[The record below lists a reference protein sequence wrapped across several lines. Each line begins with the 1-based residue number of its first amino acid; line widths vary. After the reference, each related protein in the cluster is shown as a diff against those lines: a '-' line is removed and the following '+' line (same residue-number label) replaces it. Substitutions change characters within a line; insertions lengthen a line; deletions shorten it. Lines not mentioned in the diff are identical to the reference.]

1 MMSSIGSAGAGLADC
16 SSSATA
22 GSQLERTLAQKTPV
36 DMVVVILVGMG
47 LLLRL
52 AFLAEHFNQDWE
64 PDGYKHVMM
73 SKATF
78 AALPGSLWYAVDVWA
93 KPAYTLFYAVLYR
106 VLPTSWPAI
115 VITQVANS
123 VMWTAASV
131 LVLSLARSLFQNRY
145 TLIVIAAFSA
155 FAYVSFR
162 ASVSANTEPFGAL
175 VFAAGMLLLS
185 KRYTT
190 AAMFAFGSEI
200 LIRMDAVFCVSVF
213 PLWVVARVLLE
224 RDAGLAD
231 RLWRSFRYGA
241 AFALPLFVWNLAGF
255 WHTGS
260 PLFVLT
266 NGYPTTAGI
275 YGFGNVTYYARE
287 FIHFDPLLFLSF
299 LAGSILIV
307 VRRQS
312 ELLMVFAVAALFY
325 LVVMAVFWIMGAFG
339 SAGLL
344 RYFVF
349 QYPLWLVIAGV
360 AIEAVLTVLQRHAR
374 GWTGPIVAVVCLL
387 SVAQLHW
394 LVREPRWYNNV
405 LTRVPDNQARNLP
418 ALVASLGPLPLY
430 TDRPDILYYLGRDQ
444 FYGDSH
450 PIATVRQKE
459 QSGLFIFTQ
468 GWTEQ
473 YSGLTEKDFAG
484 LREVAKL
491 PGPWGE
497 IFHVYVRQ

>member
-1 MMSSIGSAGAGLADC
+1 MMSSFGSADAPVAGCA
-16 SSSATA
+16 SPTTA
-22 GSQLERTLAQKTPV
+22 GSGAGPTLSRKIPA
-36 DMVVVILVGMG
+36 DVVVAILIGVG

-64 PDGYKHVMM
+64 PDGYKHVII

-93 KPAYTLFYAVLYR
+93 KPVYTLFYAVLYK
-106 VLPTSWPAI
+106 VLPASWPAV
-115 VITQVANS
+115 VIAQVTNS

-131 LVLSLARSLFQNRY
+131 LVLGMARSLFQNRY

-175 VFAAGMLLLS
+175 VFAVGMLLLS

-190 AAMFAFGSEI
+190 AALFAFGSEI

-213 PLWVVARVLLE
+213 PLWVVGRVMLD
-224 RDAGLAD
+224 RDLGLAD
-231 RLWRSFRYGA
+231 RLWRSVRYGA

-275 YGFGNVTYYARE
+275 YGFGNATYYLRE
-287 FIHFDPLLFLSF
+287 FLHFDPLLFLAF
-299 LAGSILIV
+299 LAGSILIL

-312 ELLMVFAVAALFY
+312 ELLVVFAVAALVYF
-325 LVVMAVFWIMGAFG
+325 VVMAVFWVLGAFG

-349 QYPLWLVIAGV
+349 QYPLWLLIAGV
-360 AIEAVLTVLQRHAR
+360 AIEAALTLLQRHAR
-374 GWTGPIVAVVCLL
+374 GWTGRTVAAVCLL
-387 SVAQLHW
+387 SLLQLHW
-394 LVREPRWYNNV
+394 LVREPLWYNSV
-405 LTRVPDNQARNLP
+405 LTRVPDNRARNLP
-418 ALVASLGPLPLY
+418 ALLVPLGPLPLY

-444 FYGDSH
+444 RYGDSH
-450 PIATVRQKE
+450 PIATVRRPDQN
-459 QSGLFIFTQ
+459 GIFVFTQ

-473 YSGLTEKDFAG
+473 YSGLAGNDFAG
-484 LREVAKL
+484 LREFTEL
-491 PGPWGE
+491 RGPWGE

>member
-1 MMSSIGSAGAGLADC
+1 MPSIGSADTPATGC
-16 SSSATA
+16 SSPATA
-22 GSQLERTLAQKTPV
+22 ASQAGRTLSQKIPA
-36 DMVVVILVGMG
+36 DVVVAILIGVG

-64 PDGYKHVMM
+64 PDGYKHVII

-78 AALPGSLWYAVDVWA
+78 AALPGSLWYAVEVWA
-93 KPAYTLFYAVLYR
+93 KPVYTLFYAALYR
-106 VLPTSWPAI
+106 ILPASWPAV

-123 VMWTAASV
+123 VMWTAASL
-131 LVLSLARSLFQNRY
+131 LVLGVARSLFQNRY
-145 TLIVIAAFSA
+145 TLIVIAAFAA

-175 VFAAGMLLLS
+175 VFALGMLLLS
-185 KRYTT
+185 KRYAT
-190 AAMFAFGSEI
+190 AALFVFGSEI

-213 PLWVVARVLLE
+213 PLWIVGRVMLD
-224 RDAGLAD
+224 RDLGLAD
-231 RLWRSFRYGA
+231 RLWRSVRYGV

-275 YGFGNVTYYARE
+275 YGFGSATYYVRE
-287 FIHFDPLLFLSF
+287 FLHFDPLLFLSF
-299 LAGSILIV
+299 LAGSILIL

-312 ELLMVFAVAALFY
+312 ELLVAFAIAALAYF
-325 LVVMAVFWIMGAFG
+325 VAMAVFWAMGAFG

-349 QYPLWLVIAGV
+349 QYPLWLLIAGV
-360 AIEAVLTVLQRHAR
+360 ATEAALTLLQRYAR
-374 GWTGPIVAVVCLL
+374 GWMGHIVAAVCLL
-387 SVAQLHW
+387 SMLQLHW
-394 LVREPRWYNNV
+394 LVREPRWYNSV

-418 ALVASLGPLPLY
+418 ALLVPLGALPLY
-430 TDRPDILYYLGRDQ
+430 TDRPDVLYYLGRDQ
-444 FYGDSH
+444 LYGDSH
-450 PIATVRQKE
+450 PITTVRQ
-459 QSGLFIFTQ
+459 QDQNGIFIFTQ

-473 YSGLTEKDFAG
+473 YSGLAEKDFAG
-484 LREVAKL
+484 LRELAKL